1 MDIEQIMTAIRSLAE
16 SQGFYGRL
24 YENMQSVQANDPEQ
38 WAEIKETL
46 EAQNFKD
53 SLDMVIFFETYR

>member
-1 MDIEQIMTAIRSLAE
+1 MDIEQIMAAIRSLAE

-24 YENMQSVQANDPEQ
+24 YNELWEMQTNDPEK
-38 WAEIKETL
+38 WEEVKNTL

-53 SLDMVIFFETYR
+53 SLDMVMYFES

>member
-1 MDIEQIMTAIRSLAE
+1 MKMYEILESIKALAG

-24 YENMQSVQANDPEQ
+24 YHQIMDYKKNNPAVYKKLA
-38 WAEIKETL
+38 KEL

-53 SLDMVIFFETYR
+53 TVDMVLYFEC

>member
-1 MDIEQIMTAIRSLAE
+1 MKMYEILESIKTLAG

-24 YENMQSVQANDPEQ
+24 YHQIMDYKSSNPLVYEKLKNE
-38 WAEIKETL
+38 L

-53 SLDMVIFFETYR
+53 TLDMVLYFEC

>member
-1 MDIEQIMTAIRSLAE
+1 MDIEQIMAAIRSLAE

-24 YENMQSVQANDPEQ
+24 YNELWEMQTNDPDQ
-38 WAEIKETL
+38 WEEVKNTL

-53 SLDMVIFFETYR
+53 SLDMVMYFES